1 MKSESFFHMWSRN
14 CLPFRVHLIPP
25 QVLSGIRV
33 KFLLN
38 FNCLIYPLEIN
49 RYMYYVCTGTCNLYW
64 NRGCDKWKVNVLS
77 WFQTNKYLLLLLAP
91 TSFGHGVVCPSSIY
105 SLWLALCIF
114 KLFSAVTH
122 WSNKYQ
128 FYSLWV
134 DPTGVRTRGENGNL
148 YTTDIVRRVYK
159 KVIVCS

>member
-64 NRGCDKWKVNVLS
+64 NRGCEKWTCCPDSKPINICS
-77 WFQTNKYLLLLLAP
+77 YSLLLLHLATVLSVLLRFTDYDWP
-91 TSFGHGVVCPSSIY
+91 FVSSNS
-105 SLWLALCIF
+105 SLLLLIEATNTNFIVFELTRPEF
-114 KLFSAVTH
+114 ELEA
-122 WSNKYQ
+122 
-128 FYSLWV
+128 
-134 DPTGVRTRGENGNL
+134 RTL
-148 YTTDIVRRVYK
+148 TFTPQI
-159 KVIVCS
+159 